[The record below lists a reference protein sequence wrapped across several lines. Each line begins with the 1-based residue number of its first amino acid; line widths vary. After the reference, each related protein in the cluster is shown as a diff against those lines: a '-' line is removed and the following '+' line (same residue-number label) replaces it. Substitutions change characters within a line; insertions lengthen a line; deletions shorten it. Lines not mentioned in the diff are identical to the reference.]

1 MRNICGIFMKISSL
15 QNRVSKLMPK
25 RFYEIAPG
33 VDLTKK
39 FDTIFTYSFLQD
51 GPFNGIYK
59 NVYND
64 EMV

>member
-1 MRNICGIFMKISSL
+1 MAFYEKINL

-25 RFYEIAPG
+25 RFYKSDPSL
-33 VDLTKK
+33 DLTKK

-51 GPFNGIYK
+51 GSFNGTDK

-64 EMV
+64 GLAYKVS